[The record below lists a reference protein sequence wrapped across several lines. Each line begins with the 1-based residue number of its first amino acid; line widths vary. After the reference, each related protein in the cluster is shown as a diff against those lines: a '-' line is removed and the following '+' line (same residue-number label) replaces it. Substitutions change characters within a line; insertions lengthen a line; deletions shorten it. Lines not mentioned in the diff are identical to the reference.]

1 MKKLRVLTEAEIKQ
15 VVGGARSSSGDL
27 AEKRK
32 ATKKAT

>member
-15 VVGGARSSSGDL
+15 VAGGVASSSGNL

-32 ATKKAT
+32 ATKAK